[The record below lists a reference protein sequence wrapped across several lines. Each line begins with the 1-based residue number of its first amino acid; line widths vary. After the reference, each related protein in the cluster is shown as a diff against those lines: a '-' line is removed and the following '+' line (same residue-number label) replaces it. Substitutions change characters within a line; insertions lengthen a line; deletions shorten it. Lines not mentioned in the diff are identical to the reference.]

1 MIGDTK
7 NGLKRKKELGEGGR
21 EREGEGREGKR
32 GEREGEEGWERG
44 GRKMQS
50 SKGFVMMSVMGKQL
64 KPGLR

>member
-7 NGLKRKKELGEGGR
+7 NGLKRKKELGERGRERGR
-21 EREGEGREGKR
+21 EREGEG
-32 GEREGEEGWERG
+32 REGEEGWERG